1 MPTNASPLTSANRST
16 SASASSSLRPISNHK
31 PLKGKEST
39 LSSAMR
45 ERLFDFY
52 TGSSAWRRREE
63 QSEQRREEQQVN
75 EKEGGGGGVQSEGD
89 RVVEYDVILSLLE
102 RVMGER
108 KVVVK
113 PSPERWKTEIWMR
126 RKERDEP
133 Q

>member
-1 MPTNASPLTSANRST
+1 
-16 SASASSSLRPISNHK
+16 
-31 PLKGKEST
+31 
-39 LSSAMR
+39 MR